1 VTDLSLS
8 KLGLPE
14 VQTSRLPG
22 EQLVAVAAALDQPAT
37 SGSATL
43 PLLWHWAYFAPTTP
57 TAGLG
62 EDGHPRRIDEFATA
76 LPRRMWVGGS
86 VQAVGPLRTDRDAI
100 KRTGLVEV
108 AHKEGKQG
116 PLLFVTL
123 HHRIEQDG
131 VVVVRE
137 RQDLVYRSEA
147 MTPPPGAMTEV
158 AEPAGGWREVVVP
171 TSVHL
176 FRFSAV
182 TFNSHR
188 IHYDRPY
195 ARDVEHYPAL
205 VVQGPLTAM
214 WLAASAER
222 HLGGPL
228 RSFEFRASAPAFVD
242 EALTIVG
249 ERGSSP
255 VVAAFRADGV
265 QAMSAAVELA
275 DA

>member
-1 VTDLSLS
+1 MTDLSLPQ
-8 KLGLPE
+8 LGLPE

-22 EQLVAVAAALDQPAT
+22 EQLVAVAATLDQSAT
-37 SGSATL
+37 SGRATV
-43 PLLWHWAYFAPTTP
+43 PLLWHWAYFAQTAP

-62 EDGHPRRIDEFATA
+62 EDGHPRRTDEFAA
-76 LPRRMWVGGS
+76 SLPRRMWVGGS
-86 VQAVGPLRTDRDAI
+86 VQAAGPLRTDRDAI
-100 KRTGLVEV
+100 KRTELVEV
-108 AHKEGKQG
+108 AHKDGKQG

-131 VVVVRE
+131 VVVIRE
-137 RQDLVYRSEA
+137 RQDLVYRSEVA
-147 MTPPPGAMTEV
+147 TSPPGAAAEV

-171 TSVHL
+171 TAMQL

-188 IHYDRPY
+188 IHYDRQY
-195 ARDVEHYPAL
+195 AVDVEHYPAL
-205 VVQGPLTAM
+205 VVHGPLTAM

-242 EALTIVG
+242 DPLTIIG
-249 ERGSSP
+249 ERGDSLDL
-255 VVAAFRADGV
+255 AAHRTDGV
-265 QAMSAAVELA
+265 QAMSARVALA